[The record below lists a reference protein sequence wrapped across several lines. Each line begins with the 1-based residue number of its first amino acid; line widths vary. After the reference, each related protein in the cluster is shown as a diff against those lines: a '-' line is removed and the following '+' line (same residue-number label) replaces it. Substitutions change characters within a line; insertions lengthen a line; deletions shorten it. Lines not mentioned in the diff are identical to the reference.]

1 MADVAAAGGRGKNSD
16 KKKTKS
22 SKAKVIFPVTRLNRK
37 LKEFGMVSRVG
48 ETAGVYLAAVF
59 DYLCTD
65 LLDMAVNRVKD
76 ENKKRITPRT
86 LMYCIRNDEE
96 FNKLLKDITL
106 SDSGTIE
113 YIHSVLQVQK
123 ENGKRVIT
131 PAQRKQINAKAKA
144 RRNKKKK

>member
-1 MADVAAAGGRGKNSD
+1 M
-16 KKKTKS
+16 
-22 SKAKVIFPVTRLNRK
+22 TRLNRK
-37 LKEFGMVSRVG
+37 LKKIGMVSRVG

-76 ENKKRITPRT
+76 ENKKRIIPRT
-86 LMYCIRNDEE
+86 LMNCIRNDEE

-113 YIHSVLQVQK
+113 HIHSVLQVQK